1 MAYPGEGYTYKKKWY
16 TPEQHKLQWEESVKC
31 EIEST
36 KSHPVNKNKPA
47 TDVLDSPG
55 VKDAESYFDNHKS
68 YPTSYLYDE
77 AFHID
82 EGYNAKLKRDNCL
95 LRCGQRGKA

>member
-1 MAYPGEGYTYKKKWY
+1 MKVILIRKSGTLLNNASYNGKR
-16 TPEQHKLQWEESVKC
+16 

-36 KSHPVNKNKPA
+36 KSHPVNKNEPA

-55 VKDAESYFDNHKS
+55 VKDAESYFNNHKP
-68 YPTSYLYDE
+68 YPTSYLYDK

-82 EGYNAKLKRDNCL
+82 EGYKVEER
-95 LRCGQRGKA
+95 